1 VGTPLRSMV
10 RRLALGMAF
19 VLLVGVAPRVV
30 RAATDEAS
38 AGKAAPNIEEP
49 TSPAEAAGDSDDAP
63 AAKPSR
69 ARHKRGKG
77 QHHGR
82 FSGRV
87 VPEEKLRADPL
98 PRPTGNLKIV
108 SAANPGDIASV
119 NIYNPDGSYNL
130 DALEDVNHVL
140 RCRRTDAEKPID
152 LQLLTLLSHV
162 YDHFGGK
169 PLEIV
174 SGFRNQR
181 KQSSNHFKGRASDIR
196 ISGISPK
203 KIEAFAETL
212 DRGGMGIGIY
222 PRSGFVH
229 IDVRSPP
236 SFRWTDYSPPNS
248 NAAEKRPPR
257 GWKRKKLES

>member
-1 VGTPLRSMV
+1 MV

-63 AAKPSR
+63 AAKPSC

-108 SAANPGDIASV
+108 SAANPG
-119 NIYNPDGSYNL
+119 
-130 DALEDVNHVL
+130 
-140 RCRRTDAEKPID
+140 
-152 LQLLTLLSHV
+152 
-162 YDHFGGK
+162 
-169 PLEIV
+169 
-174 SGFRNQR
+174 
-181 KQSSNHFKGRASDIR
+181 
-196 ISGISPK
+196 
-203 KIEAFAETL
+203 
-212 DRGGMGIGIY
+212 
-222 PRSGFVH
+222 
-229 IDVRSPP
+229 
-236 SFRWTDYSPPNS
+236 
-248 NAAEKRPPR
+248 
-257 GWKRKKLES
+257 